1 MDRRQFVTG
10 ASVGVAG
17 AVSVY
22 PKPAIAQGARELK
35 MVTIWPKGLPGL
47 QSGADRSRNRSPRCR
62 ADACK
67 SRCSPPASWSVPWN
81 RSMPSLRASPSLPR
95 FRSHVGGPVR
105 HLRLFL
111 QRPVRIYRRRNQRM
125 GLLRWRP
132 GAMGRVERG
141 VRPQAVPVRQYRSPV
156 AEVHAGT
163 RIWHGHHWGLTFL
176 RPITLAAS
184 IRPCR
189 N

>member
-47 QSGADRSRNRSPRCR
+47 
-62 ADACK
+62 
-67 SRCSPPASWSVPWN
+67 
-81 RSMPSLRASPSLPR
+81 LRT
-95 FRSHVGGPVR
+95 V
-105 HLRLFL
+105 
-111 QRPVRIYRRRNQRM
+111 
-125 GLLRWRP
+125 
-132 GAMGRVERG
+132 
-141 VRPQAVPVRQYRSPV
+141 
-156 AEVHAGT
+156 
-163 RIWHGHHWGLTFL
+163 
-176 RPITLAAS
+176 TLAAS